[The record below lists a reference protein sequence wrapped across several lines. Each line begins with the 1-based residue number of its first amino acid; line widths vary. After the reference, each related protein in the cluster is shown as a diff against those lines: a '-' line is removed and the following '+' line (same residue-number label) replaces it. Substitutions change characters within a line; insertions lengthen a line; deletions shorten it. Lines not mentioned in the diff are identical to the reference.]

1 MAFSLNPTVEVTGE
15 GDETKI
21 ACILCEVYDSGVCHH
36 TFLCKTGSGLSD
48 FSKLAGNGL
57 STARVGDADELFYE
71 ISMLIMIPVTKDDS
85 ELFIIRMDF
94 GWRVQH

>member
-1 MAFSLNPTVEVTGE
+1 L
-15 GDETKI
+15 
-21 ACILCEVYDSGVCHH
+21 L
-36 TFLCKTGSGLSD
+36 D